1 LEKKFLTLTTPKYY
15 QSYTGENA
23 EIYTNIPRF
32 KPIIDV
38 FETRLWKIDTIRI
51 VRIYTIY
58 AVFGS
63 NIDVFEM

>member
-1 LEKKFLTLTTPKYY
+1 LERKFLTLTTPEYY

-23 EIYTNIPRF
+23 RIYMNICRF

-51 VRIYTIY
+51 VIIYTIY
-58 AVFGS
+58 AVLGP
-63 NIDVFEM
+63 NVDVFEI